1 MGTLLYVE
9 CSVCKI
15 KTFFPTSNVEGER
28 LKNIMKKGQTRP
40 QDFFNLNRHVV
51 IAGLEKKAIE
61 KDQDRVT
68 RAEYKQNQAT
78 KERRRKLC

>member
-1 MGTLLYVE
+1 
-9 CSVCKI
+9 
-15 KTFFPTSNVEGER
+15 
-28 LKNIMKKGQTRP
+28 MKKGQTRP

-78 KERRRKLC
+78 KERQQKICQRKTRQEVLMDASEDSSYTKVEDLMTKV